1 MKLKLIFEK
10 SLPFLLFILFF
21 GFFIY
26 KVNQVPVS
34 LFSDEADANYQAF
47 IFNQKKTD
55 YFGNKFPIHFHSY
68 SDWRTSLYIYSVA
81 LTQKIVGHTDIAVR
95 IPAAFFGALSV
106 VIFFLISKKICQN
119 SSLWGLIGGLLYGF
133 TPWLY
138 FYSRSGFEVTQMI
151 TFLLLG
157 IYFWIKFLDQKK
169 YSYLFLSAGSFLATI
184 YSYSTAKLFI
194 FFLAFVLLSIWF
206 KTLINLPLKIKISII
221 IFSVIFCL
229 PFLSDFIKGRAGY
242 RFSYINIFSD
252 PTVSKTVDILRQE
265 DSVMIHGQEI
275 GLSPT
280 LSSKIFYNKFTQW
293 SQVFIKNYFS
303 SFSTNFLFLTGD
315 GNLRQGIQ
323 TAGNLLLPSFF
334 LIIIGISTVFK
345 RNKNSSQKISLF
357 FLICL
362 ILTPIPFSLT
372 RDSVFPHATRLIL
385 MLPFLMFFS
394 LLGLKQI
401 FEITKSKIL
410 VIFIFLLYIPCL
422 TTFLHQ
428 YFYHYPNIS
437 AREWHYGMKQAVLKS
452 TNTNYSKVYF
462 INSYEPFLPFFL
474 NYTEYLPINSDTS
487 PAESIVWDNNSF
499 FTGMTAQDKYY
510 FGNIEWSDMFNHLP
524 NNTIFVVPQKEL
536 SRIEQSLKD
545 YNQSHPTKI
554 NQSVIDK
561 IDQQFTEQEKFY
573 LITFKL

>member
-1 MKLKLIFEK
+1 MKLKLIFDK

-21 GFFIY
+21 GFFLY
-26 KVNQVPVS
+26 KINQVPVS

-47 IFNQKKTD
+47 VFNHQKTD

-68 SDWRTSLYIYSVA
+68 SDWRTSFYIYSVA
-81 LTQKIVGHTDIAVR
+81 LAQKIVGHTDIAVR

-106 VIFFLISKKICQN
+106 VIFFLISKKICHH
-119 SSLWGLIGGLLYGF
+119 SSFWGLIGSLLYGF

-138 FYSRSGFEVTQMI
+138 FYSRSGFEATQMLF
-151 TFLLLG
+151 FLLLG
-157 IYFWIKFLDQKK
+157 IYFWIEFLDQKK
-169 YSYLFLSAGSFLATI
+169 YPYLFLSAASFLSTI

-194 FFLAFVLLSIWF
+194 FFLAFILLFLWF
-206 KTLINLPLKIKISII
+206 KVIINLPLKIKISII
-221 IFSVIFCL
+221 TFSILFCL

-252 PTVSKTVDILRQE
+252 PTVSKTVDTLRQE
-265 DSVMIHGQEI
+265 DSVIIHGQQI

-280 LSSKIFYNKFTQW
+280 FSSKIFYNKFTQW
-293 SQVFIKNYFS
+293 NQVFIKNYFS

-345 RNKNSSQKISLF
+345 KDKNSNQKIPLF

-362 ILTPIPFSLT
+362 VLAPIPFSFT

-385 MLPFLMFFS
+385 MLPFLMFFT

-401 FEITKSKIL
+401 FNITKSKIL
-410 VIFIFLLYIPCL
+410 ITFILLLFIPCL
-422 TTFLHQ
+422 ASCLHQ
-428 YFYHYPNIS
+428 YFYHYPTIS
-437 AREWHYGMKQAVLKS
+437 AREWHYGMKQAVQKS
-452 TNTNYSKVYF
+452 TATNYSKIYF

-474 NYTEYLPINSDTS
+474 NYTEYLPTDSTIS
-487 PAESIVWDNNSF
+487 PAESIIWDNNSF
-499 FTGMTAQDKYY
+499 FTGMTAKNKYY
-510 FGNIEWSDMFNHLP
+510 FGNIEWSEMFNRLP
-524 NNTIFVVPQKEL
+524 DDALFVVPQKEL
-536 SRIEQSLKD
+536 IRIEQSIKD
-545 YNQSHPTKI
+545 YNQSHTNKI
-554 NQSVIDK
+554 NLSIVNQVDK
-561 IDQQFTEQEKFY
+561 HFTEQEKLF
-573 LITFKL
+573 LITFTL